1 MTNGSRNLD
10 IDKNMMIMKRILF
23 VFGIILMSFSAEA
36 QESKWGNSIAD
47 SVSCFQNYNIMGSYY
62 QSKDYAEAYDAWKAL
77 YETCPSANIR
87 IYTYGDNIIEAKIKE
102 AADDATKNALIQ
114 ELLGLYDAFAINFP
128 KEKSNA
134 LSSKAYHFYNYYRK
148 NADSVSKAVV
158 MFEEAKALLGDTMSV
173 AHTDR
178 YFQANVKEFNK
189 TKDVDRLFEVYNSV
203 LVTLEFNF
211 NTFNV
216 QNYSMEL
223 KADSVLDFIAY
234 ADSIR
239 PGVEVEK
246 NAFDAKLAIY
256 DSINAYNNSSNKRMK
271 KAAKLPPLVKPVMD
285 ARMQELVGVLDK
297 ADELRTK
304 YELDE
309 QGLTS
314 IDKRKI
320 SNNEIR
326 LRNITK
332 VQRNIDKILSPLLT
346 CNKLTLIYNEEAFE
360 QNKDNIDWLKRAG
373 NLLQKERVGADG
385 ELTSCTDNPVFISI
399 AETLYKIEP
408 SAQAALNMAKLGV
421 NKSDWAMAKKYYT
434 EAIEQEEDL
443 RRKANSYMGLAYV
456 NQKMGSLSS
465 AKSNCLKAGQ
475 LRKNWGSPYLYLAT
489 LYAEAAGTCGANAVE
504 KNAVYWAA
512 INKLSYARS
521 IDPTVATKAAKLI
534 SAYSQQIPDKG
545 ISFQLGYK
553 EGDKIS
559 IGCWVNETVSVKFY

>member
-1 MTNGSRNLD
+1 MV
-10 IDKNMMIMKRILF
+10 IMRRILF
-23 VFGIILMSFSAEA
+23 VFGILLVSFSVQA

-62 QSKDYAEAYDAWKAL
+62 QSKDYSEAYDAWKAL

-102 AADDATKNALIQ
+102 ASDDATKNVLIQ
-114 ELLGLYDAFAINFP
+114 ELLSLYDAFAVHFP
-128 KEKSNA
+128 KEKANA
-134 LSSKAYHFYNYYRK
+134 ISSKAYHFYNYYRK
-148 NADSVSKAVV
+148 NSDSVSKAVV
-158 MFEEAKALLGDTMSV
+158 MFEEAKSLLGDTMSV

-216 QNYSMEL
+216 ENYNIEL

-239 PGVEVEK
+239 PATEAAKAE
-246 NAFDAKLAIY
+246 FDATLAVY
-256 DSINAYNNSSNKRMK
+256 DSTNAYNNSSKKRLK
-271 KAAKLPPLVKPVMD
+271 KAAKLPPLAKPDLD
-285 ARMQELVGVLDK
+285 ATTQELVSVLEK
-297 ADELRTK
+297 ADELKTK

-314 IDKRKI
+314 VDKRKM

-332 VQRNIDKILSPLLT
+332 VQRNIEKILSPLLT

-360 QNKDNIDWLKRAG
+360 QNKDNVEWLKRAG
-373 NLLQKERVGADG
+373 NLLQKERLDDG

-399 AETLYKIEP
+399 AETLYEIEP

-443 RRKANSYMGLAYV
+443 RRKAKTYMGLAYV
-456 NQKMGSLSS
+456 NQKMGALSS

-475 LRKNWGSPYLYLAT
+475 LRKNWGNPYLYLAT
-489 LYAEAAGTCGANAVE
+489 IYADAAGSCGSNAVE

-521 IDPTVATKAAKLI
+521 IDPSIADKAAKLI

-553 EGDKIS
+553 EGDKIN
-559 IGCWVNETVSVKFY
+559 IGCWINEAVSVKFY

>member
-1 MTNGSRNLD
+1 
-10 IDKNMMIMKRILF
+10 MKRILF
-23 VFGIILMSFSAEA
+23 VFGILLMSYSAQA

-102 AADDATKNALIQ
+102 ASDDATKNALIQ
-114 ELLGLYDAFAINFP
+114 ELLSLYDAFAVHFP
-128 KEKSNA
+128 KEKANA
-134 LSSKAYHFYNYYRK
+134 ISSKAYHFYNYYRK
-148 NADSVSKAVV
+148 NSDSVSKAVV
-158 MFEEAKALLGDTMSV
+158 MFEEAKSLLGDTMSV

-216 QNYSMEL
+216 ENYNIEL

-239 PGVEVEK
+239 PATEAAK
-246 NAFDAKLAIY
+246 AKFDATLAVY
-256 DSINAYNNSSNKRMK
+256 DSTNAYNNSSKKRLK
-271 KAAKLPPLVKPVMD
+271 KAAKLPPLVKPELD
-285 ARMQELVGVLDK
+285 ATTQELVSVLEK
-297 ADELRTK
+297 ADELKTK

-314 IDKRKI
+314 VDKRKM

-332 VQRNIDKILSPLLT
+332 VQRNIEKILSPLLT

-360 QNKDNIDWLKRAG
+360 QNKDNVEWLKRAG
-373 NLLQKERVGADG
+373 NLLQKERLGDDG

-399 AETLYKIEP
+399 AETLYEIEP

-443 RRKANSYMGLAYV
+443 RRKANTYMGLAYV
-456 NQKMGSLSS
+456 NQKMGALSS

-475 LRKNWGSPYLYLAT
+475 LRKNWGNPYLYLAT
-489 LYAEAAGTCGANAVE
+489 IYADAAGSCGSNAVE

-521 IDPTVATKAAKLI
+521 IDPSIADKAAKLI
-534 SAYSQQIPDKG
+534 SVYSKQIPDKG

-553 EGDKIS
+553 EGDQIT
-559 IGCWVNETVSVKFY
+559 IGCWINEAVSVKFY

>member
-1 MTNGSRNLD
+1 
-10 IDKNMMIMKRILF
+10 MKRILF

-285 ARMQELVGVLDK
+285 AGTQELVGVLDK

-489 LYAEAAGTCGANAVE
+489 LYAEAAGTCGSNAVE

>member
-1 MTNGSRNLD
+1 
-10 IDKNMMIMKRILF
+10 MKRILF
-23 VFGIILMSFSAEA
+23 VFGILLMSYSAQA

-102 AADDATKNALIQ
+102 ASDDATKNALIQ
-114 ELLGLYDAFAINFP
+114 ELLSLYDAFAVHFP
-128 KEKSNA
+128 KEKANA
-134 LSSKAYHFYNYYRK
+134 ISSKAYHFYNYYRK
-148 NADSVSKAVV
+148 NSDSVSKAVV
-158 MFEEAKALLGDTMSV
+158 MFEEAKSLLGDTMSV

-178 YFQANVKEFNK
+178 YFQANVKELNK

-216 QNYSMEL
+216 ENYNIEL

-239 PGVEVEK
+239 PATEAAK
-246 NAFDAKLAIY
+246 AKFDATLAVY
-256 DSINAYNNSSNKRMK
+256 DSTNAYNNSSKKRLK
-271 KAAKLPPLVKPVMD
+271 KAAKLPPLVKPELD
-285 ARMQELVGVLDK
+285 ATTQELVSVLEK
-297 ADELRTK
+297 ADELKTK

-314 IDKRKI
+314 VDKRKM

-332 VQRNIDKILSPLLT
+332 VQRNIEKILSPLLT

-360 QNKDNIDWLKRAG
+360 QNKDNVEWLKRAG
-373 NLLQKERVGADG
+373 NLLQKERLGDDG

-399 AETLYKIEP
+399 AETLYEIEP

-443 RRKANSYMGLAYV
+443 RRKANTYMGLAYV
-456 NQKMGSLSS
+456 NQKMGALSS

-475 LRKNWGSPYLYLAT
+475 LRKNWGNPYLYLAT
-489 LYAEAAGTCGANAVE
+489 IYADAAGSCGSNAVE

-521 IDPTVATKAAKLI
+521 IDPSIADKAAKLI

-553 EGDKIS
+553 EGDKIT
-559 IGCWVNETVSVKFY
+559 IGCWINEAVSVKFY

>member
-1 MTNGSRNLD
+1 
-10 IDKNMMIMKRILF
+10 MKRILF
-23 VFGIILMSFSAEA
+23 VFGILLMSFSAQA

-102 AADDATKNALIQ
+102 ASDDASKNALIQ
-114 ELLGLYDAFAINFP
+114 ELLSLYDAFAVHFP
-128 KEKSNA
+128 KEKANA
-134 LSSKAYHFYNYYRK
+134 ISSKAYHFYNYYRK
-148 NADSVSKAVV
+148 NSDSVSKAVV
-158 MFEEAKALLGDTMSV
+158 MFEEAKSLLGDTMSV

-216 QNYSMEL
+216 ENYTIEL

-239 PGVEVEK
+239 PATELAKAE
-246 NAFDAKLAIY
+246 FDANLAVY
-256 DSINAYNNSSNKRMK
+256 DSTNAYNNSSKKRIK
-271 KAAKLPPLVKPVMD
+271 KAAKLPPLVKPELD
-285 ARMQELVGVLDK
+285 ATIQELVSVLEK
-297 ADELRTK
+297 ADELKTK

-309 QGLTS
+309 KGLTS
-314 IDKRKI
+314 VDKRKM

-332 VQRNIDKILSPLLT
+332 VQRNIEKILSPLLT

-360 QNKDNIDWLKRAG
+360 ENKDNVEWLKRAG
-373 NLLQKERVGADG
+373 NLLQKERVGDDG

-399 AETLYKIEP
+399 AETLYEIEP

-443 RRKANSYMGLAYV
+443 RRKANTYMGLAYV
-456 NQKMGSLSS
+456 NQKMGALSS

-475 LRKNWGSPYLYLAT
+475 LRKNWGNPYLYLAT
-489 LYAEAAGTCGANAVE
+489 IYADAAGSCGSNAVE

-521 IDPTVATKAAKLI
+521 IDPSIADKAAKLI

-553 EGDKIS
+553 EGDKIN
-559 IGCWVNETVSVKFY
+559 IGCWINETVSVKFY

>member
-1 MTNGSRNLD
+1 
-10 IDKNMMIMKRILF
+10 MIMKRILF
-23 VFGIILMSFSAEA
+23 VFGILLMSFSAQA

-77 YETCPSANIR
+77 FETCPSANIR

-102 AADDATKNALIQ
+102 TNDDAAKNVLIQ
-114 ELLGLYDAFAINFP
+114 ELLALYDAFALHFP
-128 KEKSNA
+128 EEKANA
-134 LSSKAYHFYNYYRK
+134 MSSKAYHFYNYYK
-148 NADSVSKAVV
+148 KDADSISKAVV
-158 MFEEAKALLGDTMSV
+158 MFDEAKSLLGDTMSV

-203 LVTLEFNF
+203 LVSLEFNF

-216 QNYSMEL
+216 ENYTIEL
-223 KADSVLDFIAY
+223 KADSVLGFIAY

-239 PGVEVEK
+239 PTAE
-246 NAFDAKLAIY
+246 AAKAAYELELAAY
-256 DSINAYNNSSNKRMK
+256 DSTNAYNNSSKKRMK
-271 KAAKLPPLVKPVMD
+271 QAAKLPPLVKPEMD
-285 ARMQELVGVLDK
+285 AATQALVSVLEK
-297 ADELRTK
+297 ADELKTK

-314 IDKRKI
+314 VDKRKI

-332 VQRNIDKILSPLLT
+332 VQSNIEKILSPLLT

-360 QNKDNIDWLKRAG
+360 QNKDNIEWLKRAG
-373 NLLQKERVGADG
+373 NLLQKERVGDNG
-385 ELTSCTDNPVFISI
+385 EMTSCTDNPVFISI
-399 AETLYKIEP
+399 AETLYEIEP

-456 NQKMGSLSS
+456 NQKMGALSA

-475 LRKNWGSPYLYLAT
+475 LRKDWGNPYLYLAT

-521 IDPTVATKAAKLI
+521 IDPSIANKAAKLI
-534 SAYSQQIPDKG
+534 SAYTQQIPDKG

-553 EGDKIS
+553 EGDKIN
-559 IGCWVNETVSVKFY
+559 IGCWINETVSVKFY

>member
-1 MTNGSRNLD
+1 
-10 IDKNMMIMKRILF
+10 MKRILF
-23 VFGIILMSFSAEA
+23 VFGILLMSFSAQA
-36 QESKWGNSIAD
+36 QESKWGDSIAD

-102 AADDATKNALIQ
+102 TNDDAAKNVLIQ
-114 ELLGLYDAFAINFP
+114 ELLALYDAFALHFP
-128 KEKSNA
+128 EEKANA
-134 LSSKAYHFYNYYRK
+134 MSSKAYHFYNYYK
-148 NADSVSKAVV
+148 KDADSISKAVI
-158 MFEEAKALLGDTMSV
+158 MFDEAKSLLGDTMSV

-203 LVTLEFNF
+203 LVSLEFNF

-216 QNYSMEL
+216 ENYTIEL
-223 KADSVLDFIAY
+223 KADSVLGFIAY

-239 PGVEVEK
+239 PTAE
-246 NAFDAKLAIY
+246 AAKAAYDLELAAY
-256 DSINAYNNSSNKRMK
+256 DSTNAYNNSSKKRMK
-271 KAAKLPPLVKPVMD
+271 QAAKLPPLVKPEMD
-285 ARMQELVGVLDK
+285 AATQALVSVLEK
-297 ADELRTK
+297 ADELKTK

-314 IDKRKI
+314 VDKRKI

-332 VQRNIDKILSPLLT
+332 VQSNIEKILSPLLT
-346 CNKLTLIYNEEAFE
+346 CDKLTLIYNEEAFE
-360 QNKDNIDWLKRAG
+360 QNKDNIEWLKRAG
-373 NLLQKERVGADG
+373 NLLQKERVGDNG
-385 ELTSCTDNPVFISI
+385 EMTSCTDNPVFISI
-399 AETLYKIEP
+399 AETLYEIEP

-456 NQKMGSLSS
+456 NQKMGALSA

-475 LRKNWGSPYLYLAT
+475 LRKDWGNPYLYLAT

-521 IDPTVATKAAKLI
+521 IDPSIANKAAKLI
-534 SAYSQQIPDKG
+534 SAYTQQIPDKG

-553 EGDKIS
+553 EGDKIN
-559 IGCWVNETVSVKFY
+559 IGCWINETVSVKFY

>member
-1 MTNGSRNLD
+1 
-10 IDKNMMIMKRILF
+10 MIMKRILF
-23 VFGIILMSFSAEA
+23 VFGILLMSFSAQA

-62 QSKDYAEAYDAWKAL
+62 QSMDYAEAYDAWKAL

-102 AADDATKNALIQ
+102 TNDDAAKNVLIQ
-114 ELLGLYDAFAINFP
+114 ELLALYDAFALHFP
-128 KEKSNA
+128 EEKANA
-134 LSSKAYHFYNYYRK
+134 MSSKAYHFYNYYK
-148 NADSVSKAVV
+148 KDADSISKAVV
-158 MFEEAKALLGDTMSV
+158 MFDEAKSLLGDTMSV

-203 LVTLEFNF
+203 LVSLEFNF

-216 QNYSMEL
+216 ENYTIEL
-223 KADSVLDFIAY
+223 KADSVLGFIAY

-239 PGVEVEK
+239 PTAE
-246 NAFDAKLAIY
+246 AAKAAYDLELAAY
-256 DSINAYNNSSNKRMK
+256 DSTNAYNNSSKKRMK
-271 KAAKLPPLVKPVMD
+271 QAAKLPPLVKPEMD
-285 ARMQELVGVLDK
+285 ATTQALVSVLEK
-297 ADELRTK
+297 ADELKTK

-314 IDKRKI
+314 VDKRKI

-332 VQRNIDKILSPLLT
+332 VQSNIEKILSPLLT
-346 CNKLTLIYNEEAFE
+346 CDKLTLIYNEEAFE
-360 QNKDNIDWLKRAG
+360 QNKDNIEWLKRAG
-373 NLLQKERVGADG
+373 NLLQKERVGDNG
-385 ELTSCTDNPVFISI
+385 EMTSCTDNPVFISI
-399 AETLYKIEP
+399 AETLYEIEP

-456 NQKMGSLSS
+456 NQKMGALSA

-475 LRKNWGSPYLYLAT
+475 LRKDWGNPYLYLAT

-521 IDPTVATKAAKLI
+521 IDPSIANKAAKLI
-534 SAYSQQIPDKG
+534 SAYTQQIPDKG

-553 EGDKIS
+553 EGDKIN
-559 IGCWVNETVSVKFY
+559 IGCWINETVSVKFY

>member
-1 MTNGSRNLD
+1 
-10 IDKNMMIMKRILF
+10 MKRILF
-23 VFGIILMSFSAEA
+23 VFGILLMSFSAQA

-102 AADDATKNALIQ
+102 ASDDASKNALIQ
-114 ELLGLYDAFAINFP
+114 ELLSLYDAFAVHFP
-128 KEKSNA
+128 KEKANA
-134 LSSKAYHFYNYYRK
+134 ISSKAYHFYNYYRK
-148 NADSVSKAVV
+148 NSDSVSKAVV
-158 MFEEAKALLGDTMSV
+158 MFEEAKSLLGDTMSV

-216 QNYSMEL
+216 ENYTIEL
-223 KADSVLDFIAY
+223 KADSVLDFTAY
-234 ADSIR
+234 SDSIR
-239 PGVEVEK
+239 PATELAKAE
-246 NAFDAKLAIY
+246 FDANLAVY
-256 DSINAYNNSSNKRMK
+256 DSTNAYNNSSKKRIK
-271 KAAKLPPLVKPVMD
+271 KAAKLPPLVKPELD
-285 ARMQELVGVLDK
+285 ATTQELVSVLEK
-297 ADELRTK
+297 ADELKTK

-314 IDKRKI
+314 VDKRKM

-332 VQRNIDKILSPLLT
+332 VQRNIEKILSPLLT

-360 QNKDNIDWLKRAG
+360 ENKDNVEWLKRAG
-373 NLLQKERVGADG
+373 NLLQKERVGDDG

-399 AETLYKIEP
+399 AETLYEIEP

-443 RRKANSYMGLAYV
+443 RRKANTYMGLAYV
-456 NQKMGSLSS
+456 NQKMGALSS

-475 LRKNWGSPYLYLAT
+475 LRKNWGNPYLYLAT
-489 LYAEAAGTCGANAVE
+489 IYADAAGSCGSNAVE

-521 IDPTVATKAAKLI
+521 IDPSIADKAAKLI

-553 EGDKIS
+553 EGDKIN
-559 IGCWVNETVSVKFY
+559 IGCWINETVSVKFY

>member
-10 IDKNMMIMKRILF
+10 IDKNVMIMKRILF
-23 VFGIILMSFSAEA
+23 VFGILLMSFSAQA

-102 AADDATKNALIQ
+102 ASDDATKNVLIQ
-114 ELLGLYDAFAINFP
+114 ELLSLYDAFAVHFP
-128 KEKSNA
+128 KEKANA
-134 LSSKAYHFYNYYRK
+134 ISSKAYHFYNYYRK
-148 NADSVSKAVV
+148 NSDSVSKAVV
-158 MFEEAKALLGDTMSV
+158 MFEEAKSLLGDSMSV
-173 AHTDR
+173 AHTYG

-189 TKDVDRLFEVYNSV
+189 TKDVNRLFEVYNSV
-203 LVTLEFNF
+203 LVTLEFDF

-216 QNYSMEL
+216 ENYNIQL

-239 PGVEVEK
+239 PATEVAKAE
-246 NAFDAKLAIY
+246 FDAKLAIY
-256 DSINAYNNSSNKRMK
+256 DSTNAYNNSSKKRIK
-271 KAAKLPPLVKPVMD
+271 KAAKLPPLVKPELD
-285 ARMQELVGVLDK
+285 ATTQELVSVLEK

-314 IDKRKI
+314 VDKRKI

-332 VQRNIDKILSPLLT
+332 VQRNIEKILSPLLT
-346 CNKLTLIYNEEAFE
+346 CEKLTLIYNDAAFE
-360 QNKDNIDWLKRAG
+360 ENKDDIEWLKRAG
-373 NLLQKERVGADG
+373 NLLQKERVGDDG

-399 AETLYKIEP
+399 AETLYELEP
-408 SAQAALNMAKLGV
+408 SAQAALKMAKLDV
-421 NKSDWAMAKKYYT
+421 NKGDWAMAKKYYT

-443 RRKANSYMGLAYV
+443 RRKANTYMGLAYV
-456 NQKMGSLSS
+456 NQKMGALSS

-489 LYAEAAGTCGANAVE
+489 IYADAAGSCGSNAVE

-521 IDPTVATKAAKLI
+521 IDPSIADKAAKLI

-553 EGDKIS
+553 EGDKIN
-559 IGCWVNETVSVKFY
+559 IGCWINETVSVKFY

>member
-1 MTNGSRNLD
+1 
-10 IDKNMMIMKRILF
+10 MKRILF
-23 VFGIILMSFSAEA
+23 VFGILLMSYSAQA

-102 AADDATKNALIQ
+102 ASDDATKNALIQ
-114 ELLGLYDAFAINFP
+114 ELLSLYDAFAVHFP
-128 KEKSNA
+128 KEKANA

-148 NADSVSKAVV
+148 NSDSVSKAVV
-158 MFEEAKALLGDTMSV
+158 MFEQAKSLLGDTMSV

-216 QNYSMEL
+216 ESYNIEL
-223 KADSVLDFIAY
+223 KADSVLEFIAY

-239 PGVEVEK
+239 PTTEAAKAE
-246 NAFDAKLAIY
+246 FDATLAVY
-256 DSINAYNNSSNKRMK
+256 DSTNAYNNSSKKRLK
-271 KAAKLPPLVKPVMD
+271 KAAKLPPLVKPELD
-285 ARMQELVGVLDK
+285 ATTQELVSVLEK
-297 ADELRTK
+297 ADELKTK

-314 IDKRKI
+314 VDKRKM

-332 VQRNIDKILSPLLT
+332 VQRNIEKILSPLLT

-360 QNKDNIDWLKRAG
+360 QNKDNVEWLKRAG
-373 NLLQKERVGADG
+373 NLLQKERLGDDG

-399 AETLYKIEP
+399 AETLYEIEP

-443 RRKANSYMGLAYV
+443 RRKANTYMGLAYV
-456 NQKMGSLSS
+456 NQKMGALSS

-475 LRKNWGSPYLYLAT
+475 LRKNWGNPYLYLAT
-489 LYAEAAGTCGANAVE
+489 IYADAAGSCGSNAVE

-521 IDPTVATKAAKLI
+521 IDPSIADKAAKLI

-553 EGDKIS
+553 EGDKIT
-559 IGCWVNETVSVKFY
+559 IGCWINEAVSVKFY

>member
-1 MTNGSRNLD
+1 
-10 IDKNMMIMKRILF
+10 MKRILF
-23 VFGIILMSFSAEA
+23 VFGILLMSYSAQA

-102 AADDATKNALIQ
+102 ASDDATKNALIQ
-114 ELLGLYDAFAINFP
+114 ELLSLYDAFAVHFP
-128 KEKSNA
+128 KEKANA
-134 LSSKAYHFYNYYRK
+134 ISSKAYHFYNYYRK
-148 NADSVSKAVV
+148 NSDSVSKAVV
-158 MFEEAKALLGDTMSV
+158 MFEEAKSLLGDTMSV

-216 QNYSMEL
+216 ENYNIEL

-239 PGVEVEK
+239 PATEAAK
-246 NAFDAKLAIY
+246 AKFDATLAVY
-256 DSINAYNNSSNKRMK
+256 DSTNAYNNSSKKRLK
-271 KAAKLPPLVKPVMD
+271 KAAKLPPLVKPELD
-285 ARMQELVGVLDK
+285 ATTQELVSVLEK
-297 ADELRTK
+297 ADELKTK

-314 IDKRKI
+314 VDKRKM

-332 VQRNIDKILSPLLT
+332 VQRNIEKILSPLLT

-360 QNKDNIDWLKRAG
+360 QNKDNVEWLKRAG
-373 NLLQKERVGADG
+373 NLLQKERLGDDG

-399 AETLYKIEP
+399 AETLYEIEP

-443 RRKANSYMGLAYV
+443 RRKANTYMGLAYV
-456 NQKMGSLSS
+456 NQKMGALSS

-475 LRKNWGSPYLYLAT
+475 LRKNWGNPYLYLAT
-489 LYAEAAGTCGANAVE
+489 IYADAAGSCGSNSVE
-504 KNAVYWAA
+504 KNALYWAA

-521 IDPTVATKAAKLI
+521 IDPSIADKAAKLI

-553 EGDKIS
+553 EGDKIT
-559 IGCWVNETVSVKFY
+559 IGCWINEAVSVKFY

>member
-1 MTNGSRNLD
+1 
-10 IDKNMMIMKRILF
+10 MKRILF
-23 VFGIILMSFSAEA
+23 VFGILLMSYSAQA

-102 AADDATKNALIQ
+102 ASDDATKNALIQ
-114 ELLGLYDAFAINFP
+114 ELLSLYDAFAVHFP
-128 KEKSNA
+128 KEKANA
-134 LSSKAYHFYNYYRK
+134 ISSKAYHFYNYYRK
-148 NADSVSKAVV
+148 NSDSVSKAVV
-158 MFEEAKALLGDTMSV
+158 MFEEAKSLLGDTMSV

-216 QNYSMEL
+216 ENYNIEL

-234 ADSIR
+234 ADNIR
-239 PGVEVEK
+239 PATEAAK
-246 NAFDAKLAIY
+246 AKFDATLAVY
-256 DSINAYNNSSNKRMK
+256 DSTNAYNNSSKKRLK
-271 KAAKLPPLVKPVMD
+271 KAAKLPPLVKPELD
-285 ARMQELVGVLDK
+285 ATTQELVSVLEK
-297 ADELRTK
+297 ADELKTK

-314 IDKRKI
+314 VDKRKM

-332 VQRNIDKILSPLLT
+332 VQRNIEKILSPLLT

-360 QNKDNIDWLKRAG
+360 QNKDNVEWLKRAG
-373 NLLQKERVGADG
+373 NLLQKERLGDDG

-399 AETLYKIEP
+399 AETLYEIEP

-443 RRKANSYMGLAYV
+443 RRKANTYMGLAYV
-456 NQKMGSLSS
+456 NQKMGALSS

-475 LRKNWGSPYLYLAT
+475 LRKNWGNPYLYLAT
-489 LYAEAAGTCGANAVE
+489 IYADAAGSCGSNAVE

-512 INKLSYARS
+512 INKLSYARN
-521 IDPTVATKAAKLI
+521 IDPSIADKAAKLI

-553 EGDKIS
+553 EGDKIN
-559 IGCWVNETVSVKFY
+559 IGCWINETVSVKFY

>member
-1 MTNGSRNLD
+1 
-10 IDKNMMIMKRILF
+10 MIMKRILF
-23 VFGIILMSFSAEA
+23 VFGILLMSFSAQA

-102 AADDATKNALIQ
+102 ASDDASKNALIQ
-114 ELLGLYDAFAINFP
+114 ELLSLYDAFAVHFP
-128 KEKSNA
+128 KEKANA
-134 LSSKAYHFYNYYRK
+134 ISSKAYHFYNYYRK
-148 NADSVSKAVV
+148 NSDSVSKAVV
-158 MFEEAKALLGDTMSV
+158 MFEEAKSLLGYTMSV

-216 QNYSMEL
+216 ENYTIEL

-239 PGVEVEK
+239 PATELAKAE
-246 NAFDAKLAIY
+246 FDAKLAVY
-256 DSINAYNNSSNKRMK
+256 DSTNAYNNSSKKRIK
-271 KAAKLPPLVKPVMD
+271 KAAKLTPLVKPELD
-285 ARMQELVGVLDK
+285 ATTQELVSVLEK
-297 ADELRTK
+297 ADELKTK

-309 QGLTS
+309 KGLTS
-314 IDKRKI
+314 VDKRKM

-332 VQRNIDKILSPLLT
+332 VQRNIEKILSPLLT

-360 QNKDNIDWLKRAG
+360 ENKDNVEWLKRAG
-373 NLLQKERVGADG
+373 NLLQKERVGDDG

-399 AETLYKIEP
+399 AETLYEIEP

-443 RRKANSYMGLAYV
+443 RRKANTYMGLAYV
-456 NQKMGSLSS
+456 NQKMGALSS

-475 LRKNWGSPYLYLAT
+475 LRKNWGNPYLYLAT
-489 LYAEAAGTCGANAVE
+489 IYADAAGSCGSNAVE

-521 IDPTVATKAAKLI
+521 IDPSIADKAAKLI

-553 EGDKIS
+553 EGDKIN
-559 IGCWVNETVSVKFY
+559 IGCWINETVSVKFY

>member
-1 MTNGSRNLD
+1 
-10 IDKNMMIMKRILF
+10 MKRILF
-23 VFGIILMSFSAEA
+23 VFGILLMSYSAQA

-102 AADDATKNALIQ
+102 ASDDATKNALIQ
-114 ELLGLYDAFAINFP
+114 ELLSLYDAFAVHFP
-128 KEKSNA
+128 KEKANA
-134 LSSKAYHFYNYYRK
+134 ISSKAYHFYNYYRK
-148 NADSVSKAVV
+148 NSDSVSKAVV
-158 MFEEAKALLGDTMSV
+158 MFEEAKSLLGDTMSV

-216 QNYSMEL
+216 ENYNIEL

-239 PGVEVEK
+239 PATEAAK
-246 NAFDAKLAIY
+246 AKFDATLAVY
-256 DSINAYNNSSNKRMK
+256 DSTNAYNNSSKKRLK
-271 KAAKLPPLVKPVMD
+271 KSAKLAPLVKPELD
-285 ARMQELVGVLDK
+285 ATTQELVSVLEK
-297 ADELRTK
+297 ADELKTK

-314 IDKRKI
+314 VDKRKM

-332 VQRNIDKILSPLLT
+332 VQRNIEKILSPLLT

-360 QNKDNIDWLKRAG
+360 QNKDNVEWLKRAG
-373 NLLQKERVGADG
+373 NLLQKERLGDDG

-399 AETLYKIEP
+399 AETLYEIEP

-443 RRKANSYMGLAYV
+443 RRKANTYMGLAYV
-456 NQKMGSLSS
+456 NQKMGALSS

-475 LRKNWGSPYLYLAT
+475 LRKNWGNPYLYLAT
-489 LYAEAAGTCGANAVE
+489 IYADAAGSCGSNAVE

-521 IDPTVATKAAKLI
+521 IDPSIADKAAKLI

-553 EGDKIS
+553 EGDKIT
-559 IGCWVNETVSVKFY
+559 IGCWINEAVSIKFY

>member
-1 MTNGSRNLD
+1 
-10 IDKNMMIMKRILF
+10 MIMKRILF
-23 VFGIILMSFSAEA
+23 VFGILLMSFSAQA

-102 AADDATKNALIQ
+102 TNDDAAKNVLIQ
-114 ELLGLYDAFAINFP
+114 ELLALYDAFALHFP
-128 KEKSNA
+128 EEKANA
-134 LSSKAYHFYNYYRK
+134 MSSKAYHFYNYYK
-148 NADSVSKAVV
+148 KDADSISKAVV
-158 MFEEAKALLGDTMSV
+158 MFDEAKSLLGDTMSV

-203 LVTLEFNF
+203 LVSLEFNF

-216 QNYSMEL
+216 ENYTIEL
-223 KADSVLDFIAY
+223 KADSVLGFIAY

-239 PGVEVEK
+239 PTAE
-246 NAFDAKLAIY
+246 AAKAAYDLELAAY
-256 DSINAYNNSSNKRMK
+256 DSTNAYNNSSKKRMK
-271 KAAKLPPLVKPVMD
+271 QAAKLPPLVKPEMD
-285 ARMQELVGVLDK
+285 ATTQALVSVLEK
-297 ADELRTK
+297 ADELKTK

-314 IDKRKI
+314 VDKRKI

-332 VQRNIDKILSPLLT
+332 VQSNIEKILSPLLT
-346 CNKLTLIYNEEAFE
+346 CDKLTLIYNEEAFE
-360 QNKDNIDWLKRAG
+360 QNKDNIEWLKRAG
-373 NLLQKERVGADG
+373 NLLQKERVGDNG
-385 ELTSCTDNPVFISI
+385 EMTSCTDNPVFISI
-399 AETLYKIEP
+399 AETLYEIEP

-456 NQKMGSLSS
+456 NQKMGALSA

-475 LRKNWGSPYLYLAT
+475 LRKDWGNPYLYLAT

-521 IDPTVATKAAKLI
+521 VDPSIANKAAKLI
-534 SAYSQQIPDKG
+534 SAYTQQIPDKG

-553 EGDKIS
+553 EGDKIN
-559 IGCWVNETVSVKFY
+559 IGCWINETVSVKFY

>member
-1 MTNGSRNLD
+1 
-10 IDKNMMIMKRILF
+10 MKRILF
-23 VFGIILMSFSAEA
+23 VFGILLMSFSAQA

-102 AADDATKNALIQ
+102 ASDDATKNVLIQ
-114 ELLGLYDAFAINFP
+114 ELLSLYDAFAVHFP
-128 KEKSNA
+128 KEKANA
-134 LSSKAYHFYNYYRK
+134 ISSKAYHFYNYYR
-148 NADSVSKAVV
+148 NNSDSVSKAVV
-158 MFEEAKALLGDTMSV
+158 MFEEAKSLLGDSMSV
-173 AHTDR
+173 AHTYG

-189 TKDVDRLFEVYNSV
+189 TKDVNRLFEVYNSV
-203 LVTLEFNF
+203 LVTLEFDF

-216 QNYSMEL
+216 ENYNIQL

-239 PGVEVEK
+239 PATEVAKAE
-246 NAFDAKLAIY
+246 FDAKLAIY
-256 DSINAYNNSSNKRMK
+256 DSTNAYNNSSKKRIK
-271 KAAKLPPLVKPVMD
+271 KAAKLPPLVKPELD
-285 ARMQELVGVLDK
+285 ATTQELVSVLEK

-314 IDKRKI
+314 VDKRKI

-332 VQRNIDKILSPLLT
+332 VQRNIEKILSPLLT
-346 CNKLTLIYNEEAFE
+346 CEKLTLIYNDAAFE
-360 QNKDNIDWLKRAG
+360 ENKDDIEWLKRAG
-373 NLLQKERVGADG
+373 NLLQKERVGDDG

-399 AETLYKIEP
+399 AETLYELEP
-408 SAQAALNMAKLGV
+408 SAQAALKMAKLDV
-421 NKSDWAMAKKYYT
+421 NKGDWAMAKKYYT

-443 RRKANSYMGLAYV
+443 RRKANTYMGLAYV
-456 NQKMGSLSS
+456 NQKMGALSS

-489 LYAEAAGTCGANAVE
+489 IYADAAGSCGSNAVE

-521 IDPTVATKAAKLI
+521 IDPSIADKAAKLI

-553 EGDKIS
+553 EGDKIN
-559 IGCWVNETVSVKFY
+559 IGCWINETVSVKFY

>member
-1 MTNGSRNLD
+1 
-10 IDKNMMIMKRILF
+10 MKRILF

-47 SVSCFQNYNIMGSYY
+47 SVSCFQNYNIMGFYH
-62 QSKDYAEAYDAWKAL
+62 QSKDYADAYDAWKAL

-173 AHTDR
+173 EHSYS

-211 NTFNV
+211 NTLNV

-285 ARMQELVGVLDK
+285 ARTQELIGVLDK

-534 SAYSQQIPDKG
+534 SAYSQRIPDKG

>member
-1 MTNGSRNLD
+1 
-10 IDKNMMIMKRILF
+10 
-23 VFGIILMSFSAEA
+23 MSYSAQA

-102 AADDATKNALIQ
+102 ASDDATKNALIQ
-114 ELLGLYDAFAINFP
+114 ELLSLYDAFAVHFP
-128 KEKSNA
+128 KEKANA
-134 LSSKAYHFYNYYRK
+134 ISSKAYHFYNYYRK
-148 NADSVSKAVV
+148 NSDSVSKAVV
-158 MFEEAKALLGDTMSV
+158 MFEEAKSLLGDTMSV

-216 QNYSMEL
+216 ENYNIEL

-239 PGVEVEK
+239 PATEAAK
-246 NAFDAKLAIY
+246 AKFDATLAVY
-256 DSINAYNNSSNKRMK
+256 DSTNAYNNSSKKRLK
-271 KAAKLPPLVKPVMD
+271 KAAKLPPLVKPELD
-285 ARMQELVGVLDK
+285 ATTQELVSVLEK
-297 ADELRTK
+297 ADELKTK

-314 IDKRKI
+314 VDKRKM

-332 VQRNIDKILSPLLT
+332 VQRNIEKILSPLLT

-360 QNKDNIDWLKRAG
+360 QNKDNVEWLKRAG
-373 NLLQKERVGADG
+373 NLLQKERLGDDG

-399 AETLYKIEP
+399 AETLYEIEP

-443 RRKANSYMGLAYV
+443 RRKANTYMGLAYV
-456 NQKMGSLSS
+456 NQKMGALSS

-475 LRKNWGSPYLYLAT
+475 LRKNWGNPYLYLAT
-489 LYAEAAGTCGANAVE
+489 IYADAAGSCGSNAVE

-521 IDPTVATKAAKLI
+521 IDPSIADKAAKLI

-553 EGDKIS
+553 EGDKIT
-559 IGCWVNETVSVKFY
+559 IGCWINEAVSVKFY

>member
-1 MTNGSRNLD
+1 
-10 IDKNMMIMKRILF
+10 MIMKRILF
-23 VFGIILMSFSAEA
+23 VFGILLMSFSAQA

-102 AADDATKNALIQ
+102 TNDDAAKNVLIQ
-114 ELLGLYDAFAINFP
+114 ELLALYDAFALHFP
-128 KEKSNA
+128 EEKANA
-134 LSSKAYHFYNYYRK
+134 MSSKAYHFYNYYK
-148 NADSVSKAVV
+148 KDADSISKAVV
-158 MFEEAKALLGDTMSV
+158 MFDEAKSLLGDTMSV

-203 LVTLEFNF
+203 LVSLEFNF

-216 QNYSMEL
+216 ENYTIEL
-223 KADSVLDFIAY
+223 KADSVLGFIAY

-239 PGVEVEK
+239 PTAE
-246 NAFDAKLAIY
+246 AAKAAYELELAAY
-256 DSINAYNNSSNKRMK
+256 DSTNAYNNSSKKRMK
-271 KAAKLPPLVKPVMD
+271 QAAKLPPLVKPEMD
-285 ARMQELVGVLDK
+285 AATQALVSVLEK
-297 ADELRTK
+297 ADELKTK

-314 IDKRKI
+314 VDKRKI

-332 VQRNIDKILSPLLT
+332 VQSNIEKILSPLLT
-346 CNKLTLIYNEEAFE
+346 CDKLTLIYNEEAFE
-360 QNKDNIDWLKRAG
+360 QNKDNIEWLKRAG
-373 NLLQKERVGADG
+373 NLLQKERVGDNG
-385 ELTSCTDNPVFISI
+385 EMTSCTDNPVFISI
-399 AETLYKIEP
+399 AETLYEIEP

-456 NQKMGSLSS
+456 NQKMGALSA

-475 LRKNWGSPYLYLAT
+475 LRKDWGSPYLYLAT

-521 IDPTVATKAAKLI
+521 IDPSIANKAAKLI
-534 SAYSQQIPDKG
+534 SAYTQQIPDKG

-553 EGDKIS
+553 EGDKIN
-559 IGCWVNETVSVKFY
+559 IGCWINETVSVKFY

>member
-1 MTNGSRNLD
+1 ML
-10 IDKNMMIMKRILF
+10 
-23 VFGIILMSFSAEA
+23 
-36 QESKWGNSIAD
+36 
-47 SVSCFQNYNIMGSYY
+47 
-62 QSKDYAEAYDAWKAL
+62 
-77 YETCPSANIR
+77 
-87 IYTYGDNIIEAKIKE
+87 
-102 AADDATKNALIQ
+102 
-114 ELLGLYDAFAINFP
+114 
-128 KEKSNA
+128 
-134 LSSKAYHFYNYYRK
+134 
-148 NADSVSKAVV
+148 
-158 MFEEAKALLGDTMSV
+158 FEEAKSLLGDTMSV

-216 QNYSMEL
+216 ENYNIEL

-239 PGVEVEK
+239 PATEAAK
-246 NAFDAKLAIY
+246 AKFDATLAVY
-256 DSINAYNNSSNKRMK
+256 DSTNAYNNSSKKRLK
-271 KAAKLPPLVKPVMD
+271 KAAKLAPLVKPELD
-285 ARMQELVGVLDK
+285 ATTQELVSVLEK
-297 ADELRTK
+297 ADELKTK

-314 IDKRKI
+314 VDKRKM

-332 VQRNIDKILSPLLT
+332 VQRNIEKILSPLLT

-360 QNKDNIDWLKRAG
+360 QNKDNVEWLKRAG
-373 NLLQKERVGADG
+373 NLLQKERLGDDG

-399 AETLYKIEP
+399 AETLYEIEP

-443 RRKANSYMGLAYV
+443 RRKANTYMGLAYV
-456 NQKMGSLSS
+456 NQKMGALSS

-475 LRKNWGSPYLYLAT
+475 LRKNWGNPYLYLAT
-489 LYAEAAGTCGANAVE
+489 IYADAAGSCGSNAVE

-521 IDPTVATKAAKLI
+521 IDPSIADKAAKLI

-553 EGDKIS
+553 EGDKIT
-559 IGCWVNETVSVKFY
+559 IGCWINEAVSVKFY

>member
-1 MTNGSRNLD
+1 
-10 IDKNMMIMKRILF
+10 MIMKRILF
-23 VFGIILMSFSAEA
+23 VFGILLMSFSAQA

-102 AADDATKNALIQ
+102 ASDDASKNALIQ
-114 ELLGLYDAFAINFP
+114 ELLSLYDAFAVHFP
-128 KEKSNA
+128 KEKANA
-134 LSSKAYHFYNYYRK
+134 ISSKAYHFYNYYRK
-148 NADSVSKAVV
+148 NSDSVSKAVV
-158 MFEEAKALLGDTMSV
+158 MFEEAKSLLGDTMSV

-216 QNYSMEL
+216 ENYTIEL

-239 PGVEVEK
+239 PATELAKAE
-246 NAFDAKLAIY
+246 FDANLAVY
-256 DSINAYNNSSNKRMK
+256 DSTNAYNNSSKKRIK
-271 KAAKLPPLVKPVMD
+271 KAAKLPPLVKPELD
-285 ARMQELVGVLDK
+285 ATTQELVSVLEK
-297 ADELRTK
+297 ADELKTK

-314 IDKRKI
+314 VDKRKM

-332 VQRNIDKILSPLLT
+332 VQRNIEKILSPLLT

-360 QNKDNIDWLKRAG
+360 ENKDNVEWLKRAG
-373 NLLQKERVGADG
+373 NLLQKERVGDDG

-399 AETLYKIEP
+399 AETLYEIEP

-443 RRKANSYMGLAYV
+443 RRKANTYMGLAYV
-456 NQKMGSLSS
+456 NQKMGALSS

-475 LRKNWGSPYLYLAT
+475 LRKNWGNPYLYLAT
-489 LYAEAAGTCGANAVE
+489 IYADAAGSCGSNAVE

-521 IDPTVATKAAKLI
+521 IDPSIADKAAKLI

-553 EGDKIS
+553 EGDKIN
-559 IGCWVNETVSVKFY
+559 IGCWINETVSVKFY

>member
-1 MTNGSRNLD
+1 
-10 IDKNMMIMKRILF
+10 MKRILF
-23 VFGIILMSFSAEA
+23 VLGILLVSLTTQA

-102 AADDATKNALIQ
+102 AGDDASKNALIQ
-114 ELLGLYDAFAINFP
+114 ELLGLYDTFAVHFP
-128 KEKSNA
+128 EEKSNA
-134 LSSKAYHFYNYYRK
+134 MSSKAYHFYNYYRK

-158 MFEEAKALLGDTMSV
+158 MFEEAKSLLGDTMSV

-203 LVTLEFNF
+203 LVSLEFNF

-216 QNYSMEL
+216 ENYNIEL

-239 PGVEVEK
+239 PSAE
-246 NAFDAKLAIY
+246 AAKAAYQAEMAVY
-256 DSINAYNNSSNKRMK
+256 DSTNAYNNSSKKRMK
-271 KAAKLPPLVKPVMD
+271 QAAKLPPLVKPEMETG
-285 ARMQELVGVLDK
+285 AQELVSVIEK
-297 ADELRTK
+297 ADELKTK

-314 IDKRKI
+314 VDKRKI

-332 VQRNIDKILSPLLT
+332 VQHNIEKILSPLLT
-346 CNKLTLIYNEEAFE
+346 CEKLTLIYNDAAFE
-360 QNKDNIDWLKRAG
+360 ENKDDIEWLKRAG
-373 NLLQKERVGADG
+373 NLLQKERVGEDG

-399 AETLYKIEP
+399 AETLYEIEP

-421 NKSDWAMAKKYYT
+421 NKGDWAMAKKYYT

-456 NQKMGSLSS
+456 NQKLGSLSA
-465 AKSNCLKAGQ
+465 AKVNYIKAGQ
-475 LRKNWGSPYLYLAT
+475 LRKDWGNPYLYLAT

-521 IDPTVATKAAKLI
+521 IDPSVASKAAKLI

-553 EGDKIS
+553 EGDKIN
-559 IGCWVNETVSVKFY
+559 IGCWINETVSVKFY

>member
-1 MTNGSRNLD
+1 
-10 IDKNMMIMKRILF
+10 MKRILF
-23 VFGIILMSFSAEA
+23 VFGILLMSFSAQA

-102 AADDATKNALIQ
+102 ASDDATKNALIQ
-114 ELLGLYDAFAINFP
+114 ELLSLYDAFAVNFP
-128 KEKSNA
+128 EEKANA
-134 LSSKAYHFYNYYRK
+134 ISSKAYHFYNYYRR
-148 NADSVSKAVV
+148 NSDSVSKAVV
-158 MFEEAKALLGDTMSV
+158 MFEEAKSLLGDTMSV

-216 QNYSMEL
+216 ENYNIEL
-223 KADSVLDFIAY
+223 QADSVLEFIAY

-239 PGVEVEK
+239 PATEVAKAE
-246 NAFDAKLAIY
+246 FDAKLAVY
-256 DSINAYNNSSNKRMK
+256 DSTNAYNNSSKKRIK
-271 KAAKLPPLVKPVMD
+271 KAAKLPPLVKPELD
-285 ARMQELVGVLDK
+285 ATTQELVGVLEK
-297 ADELRTK
+297 ADELKTK

-314 IDKRKI
+314 VDKRKM

-332 VQRNIDKILSPLLT
+332 VQRNIEKILSPLLT

-360 QNKDNIDWLKRAG
+360 ENKENVEWLKRAG
-373 NLLQKERVGADG
+373 NLLQKERLGDDG

-399 AETLYKIEP
+399 AETLYEIEP

-443 RRKANSYMGLAYV
+443 RRKANTYMGLAYV
-456 NQKMGSLSS
+456 NQKMGALSS

-475 LRKNWGSPYLYLAT
+475 LRKNWGNPYLYLAT
-489 LYAEAAGTCGANAVE
+489 IYADAAGSCGSNAVE

-521 IDPTVATKAAKLI
+521 IDPSIADKAAQLI

-553 EGDKIS
+553 EGDKIN
-559 IGCWVNETVSVKFY
+559 IGCWINETVSVKFY

>member
-1 MTNGSRNLD
+1 
-10 IDKNMMIMKRILF
+10 MKRILF
-23 VFGIILMSFSAEA
+23 VFGILLMSYSAQA

-77 YETCPSANIR
+77 YETCPYANIR

-102 AADDATKNALIQ
+102 ASDDATKNALIQ
-114 ELLGLYDAFAINFP
+114 ELLSLYDAFAVHFP
-128 KEKSNA
+128 KEKANA
-134 LSSKAYHFYNYYRK
+134 ISSKAYHFYNYYRK
-148 NADSVSKAVV
+148 NSDSVSKAVV
-158 MFEEAKALLGDTMSV
+158 MFEEAKSLLGDTMSV

-216 QNYSMEL
+216 ENYNIEL

-239 PGVEVEK
+239 PATEAAK
-246 NAFDAKLAIY
+246 AKFDATLAVY
-256 DSINAYNNSSNKRMK
+256 DSTNAYNNSSKKRLK
-271 KAAKLPPLVKPVMD
+271 KAAKLAPLVKPELD
-285 ARMQELVGVLDK
+285 ATTQELVSVLEK
-297 ADELRTK
+297 ADELKTK

-314 IDKRKI
+314 VDKRKM

-332 VQRNIDKILSPLLT
+332 VQRNIEKILSPLLT

-360 QNKDNIDWLKRAG
+360 QNKDNVEWLKRAG
-373 NLLQKERVGADG
+373 NLLQKERLGDDG

-399 AETLYKIEP
+399 AETLYEIEP

-443 RRKANSYMGLAYV
+443 RRKANTYMGLAYV
-456 NQKMGSLSS
+456 NQKMGALSS

-475 LRKNWGSPYLYLAT
+475 LRKNWGNPYLYLAT
-489 LYAEAAGTCGANAVE
+489 IYADAAGSCGSNAVE

-521 IDPTVATKAAKLI
+521 IDPSIADKAAKLI

-553 EGDKIS
+553 EGDKIT
-559 IGCWVNETVSVKFY
+559 IGCWINEAVSVKFY

>member
-1 MTNGSRNLD
+1 
-10 IDKNMMIMKRILF
+10 MKRILF
-23 VFGIILMSFSAEA
+23 VFGILLMSFSVQA

-102 AADDATKNALIQ
+102 TNDDAAKNVLIQ
-114 ELLGLYDAFAINFP
+114 ELLALYDAFALHFP
-128 KEKSNA
+128 EEKANA
-134 LSSKAYHFYNYYRK
+134 MSSKAYHFYNYYK
-148 NADSVSKAVV
+148 KDADSISKAVV
-158 MFEEAKALLGDTMSV
+158 MFDEAKSLLGDTMSV

-203 LVTLEFNF
+203 LVSLEFNF

-216 QNYSMEL
+216 ENYTIEL
-223 KADSVLDFIAY
+223 KADSVLGFIAY

-239 PGVEVEK
+239 PTAE
-246 NAFDAKLAIY
+246 AAKAAYELELAAY
-256 DSINAYNNSSNKRMK
+256 DSTNAYNNSSKKRMK
-271 KAAKLPPLVKPVMD
+271 QAAKLPPLVKPEMD
-285 ARMQELVGVLDK
+285 ATTQALVSVLEK
-297 ADELRTK
+297 ADELKTK

-314 IDKRKI
+314 VDKRKI

-332 VQRNIDKILSPLLT
+332 VQSNIEKILSPLLT
-346 CNKLTLIYNEEAFE
+346 CDKLTLIYNEEAFE
-360 QNKDNIDWLKRAG
+360 QNKDNIEWLKRAG
-373 NLLQKERVGADG
+373 NLLQKERVGDNG
-385 ELTSCTDNPVFISI
+385 EMTSCTDNPVFISI
-399 AETLYKIEP
+399 AETLYEIEP

-456 NQKMGSLSS
+456 NQKMGALSA

-475 LRKNWGSPYLYLAT
+475 LRKDWGNPYLYLAT

-521 IDPTVATKAAKLI
+521 IDPSITNKAAKLI
-534 SAYSQQIPDKG
+534 SAYTQQIPDKG

-553 EGDKIS
+553 EGDKIN
-559 IGCWVNETVSVKFY
+559 IGCWINETVSVKFY

>member
-1 MTNGSRNLD
+1 
-10 IDKNMMIMKRILF
+10 MIMKRILF
-23 VFGIILMSFSAEA
+23 VFGILLMSFSAQA

-102 AADDATKNALIQ
+102 ASDDATKNALIQ
-114 ELLGLYDAFAINFP
+114 ELLRLYDVFAVHFP
-128 KEKSNA
+128 EEKANA
-134 LSSKAYHFYNYYRK
+134 ISSKAYHFYNYYRK
-148 NADSVSKAVV
+148 NSDSVSKAVV
-158 MFEEAKALLGDTMSV
+158 MFEEAKSLLGDTMSV

-203 LVTLEFNF
+203 LVSLEFNF

-216 QNYSMEL
+216 ENYNIEL
-223 KADSVLDFIAY
+223 QADSVLDFIAY

-239 PGVEVEK
+239 PTTEAAKAVY
-246 NAFDAKLAIY
+246 DAKLAVY
-256 DSINAYNNSSNKRMK
+256 DSTNAYNNSSKKRMK
-271 KAAKLPPLVKPVMD
+271 KAAKLPPLVKPELD
-285 ARMQELVGVLDK
+285 ATTQELISVLDK
-297 ADELRTK
+297 ADELKTK

-314 IDKRKI
+314 VDKRKM

-332 VQRNIDKILSPLLT
+332 VQRNIEKILSPLLT

-360 QNKDNIDWLKRAG
+360 ENKDNVEWLKRAG
-373 NLLQKERVGADG
+373 NLLQKERVGEDG

-399 AETLYKIEP
+399 AETLYEIEP

-443 RRKANSYMGLAYV
+443 RRKANTYMGLAYV
-456 NQKMGSLSS
+456 NQKMGALSS

-475 LRKNWGSPYLYLAT
+475 LRKNWGNPYLYLAT
-489 LYAEAAGTCGANAVE
+489 IYADAAGSCGSNAVE

-521 IDPTVATKAAKLI
+521 IDPSIADKAAKLI

-553 EGDKIS
+553 EGDKIN
-559 IGCWVNETVSVKFY
+559 IGCWINETVSVKFY

>member
-1 MTNGSRNLD
+1 
-10 IDKNMMIMKRILF
+10 MKRILF
-23 VFGIILMSFSAEA
+23 VLGILLISLTTQA

-62 QSKDYAEAYDAWKAL
+62 QSKDYAEAYDAWKSL

-102 AADDATKNALIQ
+102 ASDDASKNALIQ
-114 ELLGLYDAFAINFP
+114 ELLGLYDTFAVHFP
-128 KEKSNA
+128 EEKSNA
-134 LSSKAYHFYNYYRK
+134 MSSKAYHFYNYYGK

-158 MFEEAKALLGDTMSV
+158 MFEEAKSLLGDTMSV

-203 LVTLEFNF
+203 LVSLEFNF

-216 QNYSMEL
+216 ENYNIEL

-239 PGVEVEK
+239 PSAE
-246 NAFDAKLAIY
+246 AAKAAYQAEMAVY
-256 DSINAYNNSSNKRMK
+256 DSTNAYNNSSKKRMK
-271 KAAKLPPLVKPVMD
+271 QAAKLPPLVKPEMETG
-285 ARMQELVGVLDK
+285 AQELVSVIEK
-297 ADELRTK
+297 ADELKTK

-314 IDKRKI
+314 VDKRKI

-332 VQRNIDKILSPLLT
+332 VQRNIEKILSPLLT
-346 CNKLTLIYNEEAFE
+346 CEKLTLIYNDAAFE
-360 QNKDNIDWLKRAG
+360 ENKDDIEWLKRAG
-373 NLLQKERVGADG
+373 NLLQKERVGEDG

-399 AETLYKIEP
+399 AETLYEIEP

-421 NKSDWAMAKKYYT
+421 NKGDWAMAKKYYT

-456 NQKMGSLSS
+456 NQKLGSLSA
-465 AKSNCLKAGQ
+465 AKVNCIKAGQ
-475 LRKNWGSPYLYLAT
+475 LRKDWGNPYLYLAT

-521 IDPTVATKAAKLI
+521 IDPSVASKAAKLI

-553 EGDKIS
+553 EGDKIN
-559 IGCWVNETVSVKFY
+559 IGCWINETVSVKFY

>member
-1 MTNGSRNLD
+1 
-10 IDKNMMIMKRILF
+10 MKRILF
-23 VFGIILMSFSAEA
+23 VFGILLMSFSAQA

-77 YETCPSANIR
+77 FETCPSANIR

-102 AADDATKNALIQ
+102 TNDDAAKNVLIQ
-114 ELLGLYDAFAINFP
+114 ELLALYDAFALHFP
-128 KEKSNA
+128 EEKANA
-134 LSSKAYHFYNYYRK
+134 MSSKAYHFYNYYK
-148 NADSVSKAVV
+148 KDADSISKAVV
-158 MFEEAKALLGDTMSV
+158 MFDEAKSLLGDTMSV

-203 LVTLEFNF
+203 LVSLEFNF

-216 QNYSMEL
+216 ENYTIEL
-223 KADSVLDFIAY
+223 KADSVLGFIAY

-239 PGVEVEK
+239 PTAE
-246 NAFDAKLAIY
+246 AAKAAYELELAAY
-256 DSINAYNNSSNKRMK
+256 DSTNAYNNSSKKRMK
-271 KAAKLPPLVKPVMD
+271 QAAKLPPLVKPEMD
-285 ARMQELVGVLDK
+285 AATQALVSVLEK
-297 ADELRTK
+297 ADELKTK

-314 IDKRKI
+314 VDKRKI

-326 LRNITK
+326 LRNISK
-332 VQRNIDKILSPLLT
+332 VQSNIEKILSPLLT
-346 CNKLTLIYNEEAFE
+346 CDKLTLIYNEEAFE
-360 QNKDNIDWLKRAG
+360 QNKDNIEWLKRAG
-373 NLLQKERVGADG
+373 NLLQKERVGDNG
-385 ELTSCTDNPVFISI
+385 EMTSCTDNPVFISI
-399 AETLYKIEP
+399 AETLYEIEP

-456 NQKMGSLSS
+456 NQKMGALSA

-475 LRKNWGSPYLYLAT
+475 LRKDWGNPYLYLAT

-521 IDPTVATKAAKLI
+521 IDPSIANKAAKLI
-534 SAYSQQIPDKG
+534 SAYTQQIPDKG

-553 EGDKIS
+553 EGDKIN
-559 IGCWVNETVSVKFY
+559 IGCWINETVSVKFY

>member
-1 MTNGSRNLD
+1 
-10 IDKNMMIMKRILF
+10 MKRILF

-216 QNYSMEL
+216 QNYSTEL

-285 ARMQELVGVLDK
+285 ARTQELVGVLDK

-421 NKSDWAMAKKYYT
+421 NESNWAMAKKYYT

-521 IDPTVATKAAKLI
+521 IDPNVATKAAKLI

>member
-1 MTNGSRNLD
+1 
-10 IDKNMMIMKRILF
+10 MIMKRILF
-23 VFGIILMSFSAEA
+23 VFGILLMSFSAQA

-102 AADDATKNALIQ
+102 ASDDATKNALIQ
-114 ELLGLYDAFAINFP
+114 ELLRLYDAFAVHFP
-128 KEKSNA
+128 EEKANA
-134 LSSKAYHFYNYYRK
+134 ISSKAYHFYNYYRK
-148 NADSVSKAVV
+148 NSDSVSKAVV
-158 MFEEAKALLGDTMSV
+158 MFEEAKSLLGDTMSV

-203 LVTLEFNF
+203 LVSLEFNF

-216 QNYSMEL
+216 ENYNIEL
-223 KADSVLDFIAY
+223 QADSVLNFIAY

-239 PGVEVEK
+239 PTTEAAKAVY
-246 NAFDAKLAIY
+246 DAKLAVY
-256 DSINAYNNSSNKRMK
+256 DSTNAYNNSSKKRMK
-271 KAAKLPPLVKPVMD
+271 KAAKLPPLVKPELD
-285 ARMQELVGVLDK
+285 ATTQELVSVLDK
-297 ADELRTK
+297 ADELKTK

-314 IDKRKI
+314 VDKRKM

-332 VQRNIDKILSPLLT
+332 VQRNIEKILSPLLT

-360 QNKDNIDWLKRAG
+360 ENKDNVEWLKRAG
-373 NLLQKERVGADG
+373 NLLQKERVGEDG

-399 AETLYKIEP
+399 AETLYEIEP

-443 RRKANSYMGLAYV
+443 RRKANTYMGLAYV
-456 NQKMGSLSS
+456 NQKMGALSS

-475 LRKNWGSPYLYLAT
+475 LRKNWGNPYLYLAT
-489 LYAEAAGTCGANAVE
+489 IYADAAGSCGSNAVE

-521 IDPTVATKAAKLI
+521 IDPSIADKAAKLI

-553 EGDKIS
+553 EGDKIN
-559 IGCWVNETVSVKFY
+559 IGCWINETVSVKFY

>member
-1 MTNGSRNLD
+1 
-10 IDKNMMIMKRILF
+10 MKRILF
-23 VFGIILMSFSAEA
+23 VFGILLMSFSAQA

-102 AADDATKNALIQ
+102 ASDDASKNALIQ
-114 ELLGLYDAFAINFP
+114 ELLSLYDAFAVHFP
-128 KEKSNA
+128 KEKANA
-134 LSSKAYHFYNYYRK
+134 ISSKAYHFYNYYRK
-148 NADSVSKAVV
+148 NSDSVSKAVV
-158 MFEEAKALLGDTMSV
+158 MFEEAKSLLGDTMSV

-216 QNYSMEL
+216 ENYTIEL

-239 PGVEVEK
+239 PATELAKAE
-246 NAFDAKLAIY
+246 FDAKLAVY
-256 DSINAYNNSSNKRMK
+256 DSTNAYNNSSKKRIK
-271 KAAKLPPLVKPVMD
+271 KAAKLPPLVKPELD
-285 ARMQELVGVLDK
+285 ATTQELVSVLEK
-297 ADELRTK
+297 ADELKTK

-309 QGLTS
+309 KGLTS
-314 IDKRKI
+314 VDKRKM

-332 VQRNIDKILSPLLT
+332 VQRNIEKILSPLLT

-360 QNKDNIDWLKRAG
+360 ENKDNVEWLKRAG
-373 NLLQKERVGADG
+373 NLLQKERVGEDG

-399 AETLYKIEP
+399 AETLYEIEP

-443 RRKANSYMGLAYV
+443 RRKANTYMGLAYV
-456 NQKMGSLSS
+456 NQKMGALSS

-475 LRKNWGSPYLYLAT
+475 LRKNWGNPYLYLAT
-489 LYAEAAGTCGANAVE
+489 IYADAAGSCGSNAVE

-521 IDPTVATKAAKLI
+521 IDPSIADKAAKLI

-553 EGDKIS
+553 EGDKIN
-559 IGCWVNETVSVKFY
+559 IGCWINETVSVKFY

>member
-1 MTNGSRNLD
+1 
-10 IDKNMMIMKRILF
+10 MIMKRILF
-23 VFGIILMSFSAEA
+23 VFGILLMSFSAQA

-102 AADDATKNALIQ
+102 TNDDAAKNVLIQ
-114 ELLGLYDAFAINFP
+114 ELLALYDAFALHFP
-128 KEKSNA
+128 EEKANA
-134 LSSKAYHFYNYYRK
+134 MSSKAYHFYNYYK
-148 NADSVSKAVV
+148 KDADSISKAVI
-158 MFEEAKALLGDTMSV
+158 MFDEAKSLLGDTMSV

-203 LVTLEFNF
+203 LVSLEFNF

-216 QNYSMEL
+216 ENYTIEL
-223 KADSVLDFIAY
+223 KADSVLGFIAY

-239 PGVEVEK
+239 PTAE
-246 NAFDAKLAIY
+246 AAKAAYDLELAAY
-256 DSINAYNNSSNKRMK
+256 DSTNAYNNSSKKRMK
-271 KAAKLPPLVKPVMD
+271 QAAKLPPLVKPEMD
-285 ARMQELVGVLDK
+285 ATTQALVSVLEK
-297 ADELRTK
+297 ADELKTK

-314 IDKRKI
+314 VDKRKI

-332 VQRNIDKILSPLLT
+332 VQSNIEKILSPLLT
-346 CNKLTLIYNEEAFE
+346 CDKLTLIYNEEAFE
-360 QNKDNIDWLKRAG
+360 QNKDNIEWLKRAG
-373 NLLQKERVGADG
+373 NLLQKERVGDNG
-385 ELTSCTDNPVFISI
+385 EMTSCTDNPVFISI
-399 AETLYKIEP
+399 AETLYEIEP

-456 NQKMGSLSS
+456 NQKMGALSA

-475 LRKNWGSPYLYLAT
+475 LRKDWGNPYLYLAT

-521 IDPTVATKAAKLI
+521 IDPSIANKAAKLI
-534 SAYSQQIPDKG
+534 SAYTQQIPDKG

-553 EGDKIS
+553 EGDKIN
-559 IGCWVNETVSVKFY
+559 IGCWINETVSVKFY

>member
-1 MTNGSRNLD
+1 
-10 IDKNMMIMKRILF
+10 MKRILF
-23 VFGIILMSFSAEA
+23 VLGILLISLTTQA

-62 QSKDYAEAYDAWKAL
+62 QSKDYTEAYDAWKAL

-102 AADDATKNALIQ
+102 AGDDASKNALIQ
-114 ELLGLYDAFAINFP
+114 ELLGLYDTFAVHFP
-128 KEKSNA
+128 EEKSNA
-134 LSSKAYHFYNYYRK
+134 MSSKAYHFYNYYRK

-158 MFEEAKALLGDTMSV
+158 MFEEAKSLLGDTMSV

-203 LVTLEFNF
+203 LVSLEFNF

-216 QNYSMEL
+216 ENYNIEL

-239 PGVEVEK
+239 PSAE
-246 NAFDAKLAIY
+246 AAKAAYQAEMAVY
-256 DSINAYNNSSNKRMK
+256 DSTNAYNNSSKKRMK
-271 KAAKLPPLVKPVMD
+271 QAAKLPPLVKPEMETG
-285 ARMQELVGVLDK
+285 AQELVSVIEK
-297 ADELRTK
+297 ADELKTK

-314 IDKRKI
+314 VDKRKI

-332 VQRNIDKILSPLLT
+332 VQRNIEKILSPLLT
-346 CNKLTLIYNEEAFE
+346 CEKLTLIYNDAAFE
-360 QNKDNIDWLKRAG
+360 ENKDDIEWLKRAG
-373 NLLQKERVGADG
+373 NLLQKERVGEDG

-399 AETLYKIEP
+399 AETLYEIEP

-421 NKSDWAMAKKYYT
+421 NKGDWAMAKKYYT

-456 NQKMGSLSS
+456 NQKLGSLSA
-465 AKSNCLKAGQ
+465 AKVNYIKAGQ
-475 LRKNWGSPYLYLAT
+475 LRKDWGNPYLYLAT

-521 IDPTVATKAAKLI
+521 IDPSVASKAAKLI

-553 EGDKIS
+553 EGDKIN
-559 IGCWVNETVSVKFY
+559 IGCWINETVSVKFY

>member
-1 MTNGSRNLD
+1 
-10 IDKNMMIMKRILF
+10 MKRILF
-23 VFGIILMSFSAEA
+23 VFGILLMSISAQA

-102 AADDATKNALIQ
+102 ASDDASKNALIQ
-114 ELLGLYDAFAINFP
+114 ELLSLYDAFAVHFP
-128 KEKSNA
+128 KEKANA
-134 LSSKAYHFYNYYRK
+134 ISSKAYHFYNYYRK
-148 NADSVSKAVV
+148 NSDSVSKAVV
-158 MFEEAKALLGDTMSV
+158 MFEEAKSLLGDTMSV

-216 QNYSMEL
+216 ENYTIEL

-239 PGVEVEK
+239 PATELAKAE
-246 NAFDAKLAIY
+246 FDANLAVY
-256 DSINAYNNSSNKRMK
+256 DSTNAYNNSSKKRIK
-271 KAAKLPPLVKPVMD
+271 KAAKLPPLVKPELD
-285 ARMQELVGVLDK
+285 ATTQELVSVLEK
-297 ADELRTK
+297 ADELKTK

-314 IDKRKI
+314 VDKRKM

-332 VQRNIDKILSPLLT
+332 VQRNIEKILSPLLT

-360 QNKDNIDWLKRAG
+360 ENKDNVEWLKRAG
-373 NLLQKERVGADG
+373 NLLQKERVGDDG

-399 AETLYKIEP
+399 AETLYEIEP

-443 RRKANSYMGLAYV
+443 RRKANTYMGLAYV
-456 NQKMGSLSS
+456 NQKMGALSS

-475 LRKNWGSPYLYLAT
+475 LRKNWGNPYLYLAT
-489 LYAEAAGTCGANAVE
+489 IYADAAGSCGSNAVE

-521 IDPTVATKAAKLI
+521 IDPSIADKAAKLI

-553 EGDKIS
+553 EGDKIN
-559 IGCWVNETVSVKFY
+559 IGCWINETVSVKFY

>member
-1 MTNGSRNLD
+1 
-10 IDKNMMIMKRILF
+10 MIMKRILF
-23 VFGIILMSFSAEA
+23 VFGILLMSFSAQA

-102 AADDATKNALIQ
+102 ASDDATKNALIQ
-114 ELLGLYDAFAINFP
+114 ELLRLYDVFAVHFP
-128 KEKSNA
+128 EEKANA
-134 LSSKAYHFYNYYRK
+134 ISSKAYHFYNYYRK
-148 NADSVSKAVV
+148 NSDSVSKAVV
-158 MFEEAKALLGDTMSV
+158 MFEEAKSLLGDTMSV

-203 LVTLEFNF
+203 LVSLEFNF

-216 QNYSMEL
+216 ENYNIEL
-223 KADSVLDFIAY
+223 QADSVLNFIAY

-239 PGVEVEK
+239 PTTEAAKAVY
-246 NAFDAKLAIY
+246 DAKLAVY
-256 DSINAYNNSSNKRMK
+256 DSTNAYNNSSKKRMK
-271 KAAKLPPLVKPVMD
+271 KAAKLPPLVKPELD
-285 ARMQELVGVLDK
+285 ATTQELISVLDK
-297 ADELRTK
+297 ADELKTK

-314 IDKRKI
+314 VDKRKM

-332 VQRNIDKILSPLLT
+332 VQRNIEKILSPLLT

-360 QNKDNIDWLKRAG
+360 ENKDNVEWLKRAG
-373 NLLQKERVGADG
+373 NLLQKERVGEDG

-399 AETLYKIEP
+399 AETLYEIEP

-443 RRKANSYMGLAYV
+443 RRKANTYMGLAYV
-456 NQKMGSLSS
+456 NQKMGALSS

-475 LRKNWGSPYLYLAT
+475 LRKNWGNPYLYLAT
-489 LYAEAAGTCGANAVE
+489 IYADAAGSCGSNAVE

-521 IDPTVATKAAKLI
+521 IDPSIADKAAKLI

-553 EGDKIS
+553 EGDKIN
-559 IGCWVNETVSVKFY
+559 IGCWINETVSVKFY

>member
-1 MTNGSRNLD
+1 
-10 IDKNMMIMKRILF
+10 MKRILF
-23 VFGIILMSFSAEA
+23 VLGILLVSLTTQA

-62 QSKDYAEAYDAWKAL
+62 QSKDYTEAYDAWKAL

-102 AADDATKNALIQ
+102 AGDDASKNALIQ
-114 ELLGLYDAFAINFP
+114 ELLGLYDTFAVHFP
-128 KEKSNA
+128 EEKSNA
-134 LSSKAYHFYNYYRK
+134 MSSKAYHFYNYYRK

-158 MFEEAKALLGDTMSV
+158 MFEEAKSLLGDTMSV

-203 LVTLEFNF
+203 LVSLEFNF

-216 QNYSMEL
+216 ENYNIEL

-239 PGVEVEK
+239 PSAE
-246 NAFDAKLAIY
+246 AAKAAYQAEMAVY
-256 DSINAYNNSSNKRMK
+256 DSTNAYNNSSKKRMK
-271 KAAKLPPLVKPVMD
+271 QAAKLPPLVKPEMETG
-285 ARMQELVGVLDK
+285 AQELVSVIEK
-297 ADELRTK
+297 ADELKTK

-314 IDKRKI
+314 VDKRKI

-332 VQRNIDKILSPLLT
+332 VQHNIEKILSPLLT
-346 CNKLTLIYNEEAFE
+346 CEKLTLIYNDAAFE
-360 QNKDNIDWLKRAG
+360 ENKDDIEWLKRAG
-373 NLLQKERVGADG
+373 NLLQKERVGEDG

-399 AETLYKIEP
+399 AETLYEIEP

-421 NKSDWAMAKKYYT
+421 NKGDWAMAKKYYT

-456 NQKMGSLSS
+456 NQKLGSLSA
-465 AKSNCLKAGQ
+465 AKVNYIKAGQ
-475 LRKNWGSPYLYLAT
+475 LRKDWGNPYLYLAT

-521 IDPTVATKAAKLI
+521 IDPSVASKAAKLI

-553 EGDKIS
+553 EGDKIN
-559 IGCWVNETVSVKFY
+559 IGCWINETVSVKFY